1 MENLTINQDL
11 LIELLK
17 LGMEYTKPNQPPIE
31 SYHSLSSYMSQGVKV
46 NGGFIQ
52 SLAILLKSKN
62 EDFNIDLFRDKIF
75 NGSSAYEDK
84 MKETLLSILAQH
96 NH

>member
-17 LGMEYTKPNQPPIE
+17 LGMEHTKINTIP
-31 SYHSLSSYMSQGVKV
+31 SSWSQGVKV
-46 NGGFIQ
+46 NGGFIRA
-52 SLAILLKSKN
+52 LAILLKSKN
-62 EDFNIDLFRDKIF
+62 KDFNIDLFRDKIL

-84 MKETLLSILAQH
+84 MKETLLSIIAQP